1 MIEQEQKNIRSS
13 IEQQAKQY
21 GIEFEMYVQF
31 SGMTMEQFEAEIGRQ
46 AQERVLTSLVIDAI
60 AEKEALP
67 VAEEEIKDKY
77 EEIAKLYNMDLKE
90 VKKQLTEEVII
101 KEVRFSKTIDFLE
114 ENIKEIDQE

>member
-1 MIEQEQKNIRSS
+1 
-13 IEQQAKQY
+13 
-21 GIEFEMYVQF
+21 MYVQF